1 MKKSLFFA
9 GLAAALSLVGCNKE
23 TDVKGLDGRPVE
35 IVLSDVATRTVND
48 DMSTKWVN
56 GDALNV
62 FYAPAGTTDY
72 SSNVEFKVDDA
83 ENNHAKGTAE
93 LTADAYDW
101 YLLYPYSKYVTTPA
115 NTNGRTYIGSR
126 SDYTQKQAAYGS
138 KAHLAGG
145 DAISCFPVY
154 GLVKNVSVS
163 ATPVVEMKQVASV
176 LAVNVKNESGKNLTI
191 EKVSF
196 TAPEFIVGNF
206 YIDFAQEPLSITA
219 YETQA
224 SKTAEVEVTEP
235 GVLANGETATL
246 YMGIKPFTAKSGS
259 KLSLKVTA
267 DQGVFEKTITLPA
280 DVQFKSGYIKQ
291 INVSYTSGTAIPGS
305 TLAEITAMENNTDVQ
320 TNEVL
325 VVAKYA
331 RGIMLAENGSYLLAF
346 NNNGVTGEIGEIVTV
361 SGKVGE
367 YAGLKQI
374 ASPEVTVVSSGNEVV
389 LPAPKV
395 IANLDDYAS
404 DKVELIQFTGTLA
417 ASDKYFNVNVTGS
430 TRLGS
435 IQYPLDAEVL
445 KALDKKPIT
454 ATGFF
459 TGITGGGNYV
469 NMMSTSVEEAV
480 VNVFDVTPLQI
491 DVAATATTAEISV
504 AGNVDW
510 TVEPSEGASVDKTSG
525 SGSGVITVSFPAN
538 TDTENTKEYTVFV
551 RTEATGVNDE
561 FEVNIT
567 QAKADAVDENDA
579 VFVFGE
585 MGLVNETAYTE
596 NPFTKNGVSVQ
607 FGGGGNNGKYY
618 NTGSGIRIYANGTIT
633 ISSQNTIT
641 KIAYVFQE
649 TTGTSGS
656 GSNQI
661 TFNTYPIADDWTV
674 NSGAF
679 TYGAN
684 SEWTGAAASVVL
696 TRADGK
702 GHWRLQKVIVT
713 CDDTPAP
720 AASLSSISVSGQ
732 KKEFNVGDE
741 FSHDT
746 AVVTATYSD
755 NSTKDVTTAATF
767 STPDMTTAGTKTVTV
782 SYTEN
787 EVTKTTTY
795 DITVAEAQQLGEGEY
810 SFTITVADFNSDSYT
825 ANNGEH
831 TSTATAS
838 NGQTKTITWK
848 SNQVMKQASVMQW
861 QKNNGYIE
869 SVTNLGTI
877 VSIDIESTAGEFT
890 TTKEDGAFKI
900 SVGGATGKTTKITV
914 VFK

>member
-1 MKKSLFFA
+1 
-9 GLAAALSLVGCNKE
+9 
-23 TDVKGLDGRPVE
+23 
-35 IVLSDVATRTVND
+35 
-48 DMSTKWVN
+48 
-56 GDALNV
+56 
-62 FYAPAGTTDY
+62 
-72 SSNVEFKVDDA
+72 
-83 ENNHAKGTAE
+83 
-93 LTADAYDW
+93 
-101 YLLYPYSKYVTTPA
+101 
-115 NTNGRTYIGSR
+115 
-126 SDYTQKQAAYGS
+126 
-138 KAHLAGG
+138 
-145 DAISCFPVY
+145 
-154 GLVKNVSVS
+154 
-163 ATPVVEMKQVASV
+163 
-176 LAVNVKNESGKNLTI
+176 
-191 EKVSF
+191 
-196 TAPEFIVGNF
+196 
-206 YIDFAQEPLSITA
+206 
-219 YETQA
+219 
-224 SKTAEVEVTEP
+224 
-235 GVLANGETATL
+235 
-246 YMGIKPFTAKSGS
+246 
-259 KLSLKVTA
+259 
-267 DQGVFEKTITLPA
+267 
-280 DVQFKSGYIKQ
+280 
-291 INVSYTSGTAIPGS
+291 
-305 TLAEITAMENNTDVQ
+305 
-320 TNEVL
+320 
-325 VVAKYA
+325 
-331 RGIMLAENGSYLLAF
+331 MLAENGSYLLAF

-469 NMMSTSVEEAV
+469 NMMSTSVEEAA

-741 FSHDT
+741 FTHDT